1 MKYRY
6 KALKNDKIVNGSVE
20 AEGMQD
26 ALAYLKHNG
35 LFTIEVAKESSDS
48 LAVLRSMLTFV
59 SFGDIVDLTR
69 QLAIMLNA
77 GLTLIDAFDILKKQ
91 IGKGPVLSV
100 LESIDKEIKSGESF
114 SKALKRY
121 PHLFSNIYIALVQ
134 AGEASGKV
142 NEVLM
147 KLAENLEK
155 EREFKGK
162 IKGAMIYP
170 AIVVSGM
177 FMVMFV
183 MITFVIPKLLTLYQD
198 LDVELP
204 LSTQVLVIV
213 SNFSQKFWPLIIIAV
228 IGIGLG
234 IRNYFRT
241 KAGKIVKDNLMLKIP
256 YFSKVIRIAS
266 LVDATRTLAILIGS
280 GVSILEGLKII
291 IDTSDNVVF
300 QNAFRNIYVKV
311 EKGVSLGQAMADE
324 KVFPPIL
331 VQMTTVGEQ
340 TGHLDATLLRLSNY
354 FEIESEFAVKAVTSL
369 IEPAIIIVLG
379 LGVGL
384 LVFSVITPIYSL
396 TNKF

>member
-1 MKYRY
+1 
-6 KALKNDKIVNGSVE
+6 
-20 AEGMQD
+20 
-26 ALAYLKHNG
+26 
-35 LFTIEVAKESSDS
+35 
-48 LAVLRSMLTFV
+48 
-59 SFGDIVDLTR
+59 
-69 QLAIMLNA
+69 
-77 GLTLIDAFDILKKQ
+77 
-91 IGKGPVLSV
+91 
-100 LESIDKEIKSGESF
+100 
-114 SKALKRY
+114 
-121 PHLFSNIYIALVQ
+121 
-134 AGEASGKV
+134 
-142 NEVLM
+142 M

-162 IKGAMIYP
+162 IKGALIYP

-177 FMVMFV
+177 IMVMFV

-204 LSTQVLVIV
+204 LSTQILVVV
-213 SNFSQKFWPLIIIAV
+213 SNFSQKFWPLIIIAA
-228 IGIGLG
+228 IGAGLG

-331 VQMTTVGEQ
+331 VQMTTVGER

>member
-1 MKYRY
+1 MQYKY
-6 KALKNDKIVNGSVE
+6 KALKNDKIINGHVE

-26 ALAYLKHNG
+26 ALNYLRHNN
-35 LFTIEVAKESSDS
+35 LFTIEVKKVSTDNFAFLKA
-48 LAVLRSMLTFV
+48 LLNRV
-59 SFGDIVDLTR
+59 SFNDVVDLTR

-77 GLTLIDAFDILKKQ
+77 GLTLIDSFDILKKQ
-91 IGKGPVLSV
+91 MTNGPVLEV
-100 LESIDKEIKSGESF
+100 IESIDKEIRSGESF
-114 SKALKRY
+114 SKALKRHPY
-121 PHLFSNIYIALVQ
+121 LFSNIYIALVQ

-162 IKGAMIYP
+162 IKGALIYP
-170 AIVVSGM
+170 AVVVTGMLIVV
-177 FMVMFV
+177 FV
-183 MITFVIPKLLTLYQD
+183 MVTFVIPKLLTLYQD
-198 LDVELP
+198 LDVALP
-204 LSTQVLVIV
+204 LSTQILIVV
-213 SNFSQKFWPLIIIAV
+213 SNFSAKFWPIIVVTV
-228 IGIGLG
+228 ISGVIVLK
-234 IRNYFRT
+234 NYLKT
-241 KAGKIVKDNLMLKIP
+241 NAGKSVKDHILLKLP
-256 YFSKVIRIAS
+256 FFSKVIRIAS

-291 IDTSDNVVF
+291 IDTSDNIVF
-300 QNAFRNIYVKV
+300 QNAFRNIYTKV
-311 EKGVSLGQAMADE
+311 EKGFSLGQAMADE

-340 TGHLDATLLRLSNY
+340 TGHLDATLLRLSKY
-354 FEIESEFAVKAVTSL
+354 FEIESEFAVKAITAL

-379 LGVGL
+379 IGVGL